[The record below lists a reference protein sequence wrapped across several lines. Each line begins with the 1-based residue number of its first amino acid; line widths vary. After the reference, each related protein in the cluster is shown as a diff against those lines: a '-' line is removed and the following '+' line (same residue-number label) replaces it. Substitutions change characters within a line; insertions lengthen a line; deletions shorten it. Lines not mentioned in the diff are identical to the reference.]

1 LATAVPESHRDI
13 LSKLGFAHA
22 ATIGPRGEPHSSPV
36 WYEWDGAH
44 LLFSHT
50 KSRQKYRNLMRDP
63 RISLSITDPDDPY
76 RSVEIRG
83 SARITDDPEGSLIH
97 HLAHRYRGVEC
108 YEGELEGRVVVE
120 VAPERVT
127 TWG

>member
-1 LATAVPESHRDI
+1 MATEVPESHRGI
-13 LSKLGFAHA
+13 LFKLGFAHA

-36 WYEWDGAH
+36 WYEWDGER

-63 RISLSITDPDDPY
+63 RIALSITDPDDPY
-76 RSVEIRG
+76 RCVEIRG
-83 SARITDDPEGSLIH
+83 TAKITDDPDGSLIH
-97 HLAHRYRGVEC
+97 HLARRYRGSER
-108 YEGELEGRVVVE
+108 YRGQLEGRVVVE
-120 VAPERVT
+120 VVPERVT